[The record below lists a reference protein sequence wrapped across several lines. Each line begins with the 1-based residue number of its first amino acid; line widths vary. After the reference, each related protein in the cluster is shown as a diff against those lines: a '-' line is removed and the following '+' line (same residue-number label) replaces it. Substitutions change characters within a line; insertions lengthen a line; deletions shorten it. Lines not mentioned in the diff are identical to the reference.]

1 MTQLKYHHLNI
12 NEALE
17 LLDTSHDGLSSQ
29 EAEARLK
36 VHGANTLKNLH
47 PRSKLWKFIDQFK
60 NLMVGI
66 LLAAATISLVISI
79 LNHES
84 FLDSIAII
92 AIVILNALLG
102 YFQEEK
108 ANEAVNAL
116 SKMQVSLVKVKRDG
130 ETIEVPSADI
140 VPGDIILLE
149 AGDSVPADAR
159 LIWQTSLQVDESA
172 LTGES
177 VPAIKA
183 LSALKTDTPLSQRNN
198 MVYSGTSVVSGRAQA
213 VVCVTGMATQIGL
226 IADSLQTVK
235 KEVTPLQQKINDISK
250 VLSIIIFIIILIMLI
265 IGLLRGQPLIE
276 ALMLAVSLAVAA
288 IPEGLSAIITIIMSI
303 GVRDMARKRAIIR
316 VLSSVETLGS
326 TEIICSDKTGT
337 ITENKMRIRELYYNG
352 KTVSVDELDKTNPL
366 FFAMMLANDAE
377 KNHQKY
383 IGDPTEIA
391 LYECLEDYY
400 DLDKFRDH
408 NPRIGEIPFDSE
420 RKMMTTVNKMTDFE
434 QFFIW
439 SKGSFDSIIAK
450 CHKILEN
457 GESHELT
464 NDIIE
469 RLRGVEAEKSG
480 KAYRVLAFA
489 YKELVGELK
498 INKDTEQNLIFL
510 GFVAMVDSPRPDVK
524 PAIKACNAAGI
535 RPIMIT
541 GDSKTTASA
550 VAKDV
555 GIIDSNDSV
564 ITGQELDNMNDDE
577 LIQNVENYS
586 VYARVSPMNK
596 LSIVNAWKKKG
607 KIVAMTGDGVNDA
620 PALKAADI
628 GVGMGISG
636 TDVAKAEADVILMND
651 SFSTIIAAVEE
662 GRKIFDNIKKVLT
675 YLLTGNIAEVLI
687 VFIGMFIVSTNS
699 GEIFNPIQLL
709 YVNLI
714 TDSIP
719 AIMLAYEK
727 SSNDIMHQPVR
738 KNTKSFFTKP
748 LSARIIISAVIKTIG
763 VICSYLITKSTTCA
777 FLTLVLS
784 EMAFAY
790 SCRNLEKPIWKNK
803 TINKNL
809 NISMLILLLI
819 QIIFF
824 FTPIGGIMNLAA
836 LKNTDAL
843 ISIGIVIAIFIIDEL
858 TKLFLSKVFGG
869 SVILWIR
876 GAAFCKAKQKI
887 SKRDF
892 SN

>member
-1 MTQLKYHHLNI
+1 MTQPAYHHLNV

-17 LLDTSHDGLSSQ
+17 LLNSNLDGISSA
-29 EAEARLK
+29 EAETRLEK
-36 VHGANTLKNLH
+36 YGENALKNVH
-47 PRSKLWKFIDQFK
+47 KRSKFLKFIDQFK

-66 LLAAATISLVISI
+66 LLAAAVVSLVVSI

-84 FLDSIAII
+84 FIDSIAII
-92 AIVILNALLG
+92 AIVILNAVLG

-108 ANEAVNAL
+108 ADEAVNAL
-116 SKMQVSLVKVKRDG
+116 SKMQVSMVKVKRDG
-130 ETIEVPSADI
+130 ETIEVPSANI
-140 VPGDIILLE
+140 VPGDVIFLE

-177 VPAIKA
+177 VPATKA
-183 LSALKTDTPLSQRNN
+183 LNALKTDTPLSQRNN
-198 MVYSGTSVVSGRAQA
+198 MVYSGTNVVNGRAQA
-213 VVCVTGMATQIGL
+213 VVCVTGMSTQIGL

-235 KEVTPLQQKINDISK
+235 KEITPLQQKINDISK
-250 VLSIIIFIIILIMLI
+250 VLSIVIFIIIIVMLVV
-265 IGLLRGQPLIE
+265 GLVRGQPLMD

-316 VLSSVETLGS
+316 VMSSVETLGS

-352 KTVSVDELDKTNPL
+352 KTVSADELDKSNPL

-400 DLDKFRDH
+400 NLDEFRDH

-420 RKMMTTVNKMTDFE
+420 RKMMTTVNKMTDFG
-434 QFFIW
+434 QYFVW
-439 SKGSFDSIIAK
+439 TKGSFDSVISK
-450 CHKILEN
+450 CHRILEHGVN
-457 GESHELT
+457 HEITDEILK
-464 NDIIE
+464 
-469 RLRGVEAEKSG
+469 RLKDVENEKSG
-480 KAYRVLAFA
+480 KTYRVLAFA
-489 YKELVGELK
+489 YKEVSGDLK
-498 INKDTEQNLIFL
+498 INSNLEEDLVFL
-510 GFVAMVDSPRPDVK
+510 GMTAMVDSPRPDVK
-524 PAIKACNAAGI
+524 PAIKACKLAGI

-541 GDSKTTASA
+541 GDSETTASA
-550 VAKDV
+550 IAKEV
-555 GIIDSNDSV
+555 GIIEKDDGV
-564 ITGQELDNMNDDE
+564 ITGQQLDKMDDDE
-577 LIQNVENYS
+577 LLNSIEKYS

-596 LSIVNAWKKKG
+596 LSIVNAWKNKG

-636 TDVAKAEADVILMND
+636 TDVAKAEADVVLMND
-651 SFSTIIAAVEE
+651 SFATIVAAVGE
-662 GRKIFDNIKKVLT
+662 GRKIFDNIKNVLT
-675 YLLTGNIAEVLI
+675 YLLAGNIAEVLI
-687 VFIGMFIVSTNS
+687 VFIGMFIVTTNT

-727 SSNDIMHQPVR
+727 ESDEIMQRTVR
-738 KNTKSFFTKP
+738 KNKKSFFTKS
-748 LSARIIISAVIKTIG
+748 LSMRIFTSAIIETLAVIAT
-763 VICSYLITKSTTCA
+763 YLITQSTTCA
-777 FLTLVLS
+777 FFTLVLS

-790 SCRNLEKPIWKNK
+790 SCRNLEISIWKIKVN
-803 TINKNL
+803 NRNL
-809 NISMLILLLI
+809 NISMIILFLI

-824 FTPIGGIMNLAA
+824 FTPAGKIMGLEEISLTN
-836 LKNTDAL
+836 AL
-843 ISIGIVIAIFIIDEL
+843 ISIATVSVIFILNEL
-858 TKLFLSKVFGG
+858 IKPVLANIARK
-869 SVILWIR
+869 
-876 GAAFCKAKQKI
+876 
-887 SKRDF
+887 
-892 SN
+892 

>member
-1 MTQLKYHHLNI
+1 MTQPAYHHLNV

-17 LLDTSHDGLSSQ
+17 LLKSNLDGISS
-29 EAEARLK
+29 AEAKTRLEK
-36 VHGANTLKNLH
+36 YGENALKNVH
-47 PRSKLWKFIDQFK
+47 KRSKFLKFIDQFK

-66 LLAAATISLVISI
+66 LLAAAVVSLVVSI

-84 FLDSIAII
+84 FIDSIAII
-92 AIVILNALLG
+92 AIVILNAILG

-108 ANEAVNAL
+108 ADEAVNAL
-116 SKMQVSLVKVKRDG
+116 SKMQVSMVKVKRDG
-130 ETIEVPSADI
+130 ETIEVPSANI
-140 VPGDIILLE
+140 VPGDVIFLE

-177 VPAIKA
+177 VPATKA
-183 LSALKTDTPLSQRNN
+183 LNALKTDTPLSQRNN
-198 MVYSGTSVVSGRAQA
+198 MVYSGTNVVNGRAQA
-213 VVCVTGMATQIGL
+213 VVCVTGMGTQIGL

-235 KEVTPLQQKINDISK
+235 KEITPLQQKINDISK
-250 VLSIIIFIIILIMLI
+250 VLSIVIFIIIIVMLVV
-265 IGLLRGQPLIE
+265 GLVRGQPLMD

-316 VLSSVETLGS
+316 VMSSVETLGS

-352 KTVSVDELDKTNPL
+352 KTVSADELDKTNPL

-400 DLDKFRDH
+400 NLDEFRDH

-420 RKMMTTVNKMTDFE
+420 RKMMTTVNKMTDFG
-434 QFFIW
+434 QYFVW
-439 SKGSFDSIIAK
+439 TKGSFDSVISK
-450 CHKILEN
+450 CHKILEHGVN
-457 GESHELT
+457 HEMT
-464 NDIIE
+464 DEIVK
-469 RLRGVEAEKSG
+469 RLKDVENEKSG
-480 KAYRVLAFA
+480 KTYRVLAFA
-489 YKELVGELK
+489 YKEVSSDLK
-498 INKDTEQNLIFL
+498 INSSLEQDLVFL
-510 GFVAMVDSPRPDVK
+510 GMTAMVDSPRPDVK
-524 PAIKACNAAGI
+524 PAIKACKLAGI

-541 GDSKTTASA
+541 GDSEATASA
-550 VAKDV
+550 IAKEV
-555 GIIDSNDSV
+555 GIVENDDGV
-564 ITGQELDNMNDDE
+564 ITGQQLDEMNEDE
-577 LIQNVENYS
+577 LMNNIEKYS

-596 LSIVNAWKKKG
+596 LSIVNTWKNKG

-636 TDVAKAEADVILMND
+636 TDVAKAEADVVLMND
-651 SFSTIIAAVEE
+651 SFATIVAAVGE
-662 GRKIFDNIKKVLT
+662 GRKIFDNIKNVLT
-675 YLLTGNIAEVLI
+675 YLLAGNIAEVLI
-687 VFIGMFIVSTNS
+687 VFIGMFIVTTNT

-727 SSNDIMHQPVR
+727 ESDGIMQRTVQ
-738 KNTKSFFTKP
+738 KNKKSFFTKS
-748 LSARIIISAVIKTIG
+748 LSIRIVASAVIETLA
-763 VICSYLITKSTTCA
+763 VIVTYLITKSTTCA

-790 SCRNLEKPIWKNK
+790 SCRNLEMPIWKMKVN
-803 TINKNL
+803 NKNL
-809 NISMLILLLI
+809 NISMAILFLV

-824 FTPIGGIMNLAA
+824 FTPAGKIMGIE
-836 LKNTDAL
+836 
-843 ISIGIVIAIFIIDEL
+843 SIRVTEILTSGIIVVVVFVLNEL
-858 TKLFLSKVFGG
+858 MKS
-869 SVILWIR
+869 ILV
-876 GAAFCKAKQKI
+876 KI
-887 SKRDF
+887 MSTNIHSEK
-892 SN
+892 

>member
-1 MTQLKYHHLNI
+1 MTQPAYHHLNV

-17 LLDTSHDGLSSQ
+17 LLNSNLDGISS
-29 EAEARLK
+29 AEAKTRLEK
-36 VHGANTLKNLH
+36 YGENALKNVH
-47 PRSKLWKFIDQFK
+47 KRSKFLKFIDQFK

-66 LLAAATISLVISI
+66 LLAAAVVSLVVSI

-84 FLDSIAII
+84 FIDSIAII
-92 AIVILNALLG
+92 AIVILNAILG

-108 ANEAVNAL
+108 ADEAVNAL
-116 SKMQVSLVKVKRDG
+116 SKMQVSMVKVKRDG
-130 ETIEVPSADI
+130 ETIEVPSANI
-140 VPGDIILLE
+140 VPGDVIFLE

-177 VPAIKA
+177 VPATKA
-183 LSALKTDTPLSQRNN
+183 LNALKTDTPLSQRNN
-198 MVYSGTSVVSGRAQA
+198 MVYSGTNVVNGRAQA
-213 VVCVTGMATQIGL
+213 VVCVTGMGTQIGL

-235 KEVTPLQQKINDISK
+235 KEITPLQQKINDISK
-250 VLSIIIFIIILIMLI
+250 VLSIVIFIIIIIMLVV
-265 IGLLRGQPLIE
+265 GLVRGQPLMD

-316 VLSSVETLGS
+316 VMSSVETLGS

-352 KTVSVDELDKTNPL
+352 KTVSADELDKTNPL

-400 DLDKFRDH
+400 NLDEFRDH

-420 RKMMTTVNKMTDFE
+420 RKMMTTVNKMTDFG
-434 QFFIW
+434 QYFVW
-439 SKGSFDSIIAK
+439 TKGSFDSVISK
-450 CHKILEN
+450 CYKILE
-457 GESHELT
+457 
-464 NDIIE
+464 
-469 RLRGVEAEKSG
+469 RGVNHEMTDEIVKRLKDVEKEKSG
-480 KAYRVLAFA
+480 KTYRVLAFA
-489 YKELVGELK
+489 YKEVSSDLK
-498 INKDTEQNLIFL
+498 IDSSLEEDLVFL
-510 GFVAMVDSPRPDVK
+510 GMTAMVDSPRPDVK
-524 PAIKACNAAGI
+524 PAIKACKLAGI

-541 GDSKTTASA
+541 GDSETTASA
-550 VAKDV
+550 IAKEV
-555 GIIDSNDSV
+555 GIIENDDGV
-564 ITGQELDNMNDDE
+564 ITGQQLDEMDEDE
-577 LIQNVENYS
+577 LMNNIEKYS

-596 LSIVNAWKKKG
+596 LSIVNTWKNKG

-636 TDVAKAEADVILMND
+636 TDVAKAEADVVLMND
-651 SFSTIIAAVEE
+651 SFATIVAAVGE
-662 GRKIFDNIKKVLT
+662 GRKIFDNIKNVLT
-675 YLLTGNIAEVLI
+675 YLLAGNIAEVLI
-687 VFIGMFIVSTNS
+687 VFIGMFIVTTNT

-727 SSNDIMHQPVR
+727 ESDGIMQRTVQ
-738 KNTKSFFTKP
+738 KNKKSFFTKS
-748 LSARIIISAVIKTIG
+748 LSIRIITSAVIETLA
-763 VICSYLITKSTTCA
+763 VIVTYLITNSTTCA

-790 SCRNLEKPIWKNK
+790 SCRNLEMPIWKMKVN
-803 TINKNL
+803 NKNL
-809 NISMLILLLI
+809 NISMIVLFLI

-824 FTPIGGIMNLAA
+824 FTPAGNVMGLEKVGLIN
-836 LKNTDAL
+836 AL
-843 ISIGIVIAIFIIDEL
+843 ISVVTVLVIFVLNEL
-858 TKLFLSKVFGG
+858 IKP
-869 SVILWIR
+869 IL
-876 GAAFCKAKQKI
+876 ANTAHK
-887 SKRDF
+887 
-892 SN
+892 

>member
-1 MTQLKYHHLNI
+1 MTQPAYHHLNV

-17 LLDTSHDGLSSQ
+17 LLNSNLDGISS
-29 EAEARLK
+29 AEAKTRLEK
-36 VHGANTLKNLH
+36 YGENALKNVH
-47 PRSKLWKFIDQFK
+47 KRSKFLKFIDQFK

-66 LLAAATISLVISI
+66 LLAAAVVSLVVSI

-84 FLDSIAII
+84 FIDSIAII
-92 AIVILNALLG
+92 AIVILNAVLG

-108 ANEAVNAL
+108 ADEAVNAL
-116 SKMQVSLVKVKRDG
+116 SKMQVSMVKVKRDG
-130 ETIEVPSADI
+130 ETIEVPSANI
-140 VPGDIILLE
+140 VPGDVIFLE

-177 VPAIKA
+177 VPATKA
-183 LSALKTDTPLSQRNN
+183 LNALKTDTPLSQRNN
-198 MVYSGTSVVSGRAQA
+198 MVYSGTNVVNGRAQA
-213 VVCVTGMATQIGL
+213 VVCVTGMGTQIGL

-235 KEVTPLQQKINDISK
+235 KEITPLQQKINDISK
-250 VLSIIIFIIILIMLI
+250 VLSIVIFIIIIVMLVV
-265 IGLLRGQPLIE
+265 GLVRGQPLMD

-316 VLSSVETLGS
+316 VMSSVETLGS

-352 KTVSVDELDKTNPL
+352 KTVSADELDKTNPL

-400 DLDKFRDH
+400 NLDEFRDH

-420 RKMMTTVNKMTDFE
+420 RKMMTTVNKMTDFG
-434 QFFIW
+434 QYFVW
-439 SKGSFDSIIAK
+439 TKGSFDSVISK
-450 CHKILEN
+450 CHKILEHGVN
-457 GESHELT
+457 HEMT
-464 NDIIE
+464 DEIVR
-469 RLRGVEAEKSG
+469 RLKDVENEKSG
-480 KAYRVLAFA
+480 KTYRVLAFA
-489 YKELVGELK
+489 YKEVSSDLK
-498 INKDTEQNLIFL
+498 IDSSLEEDLVFL
-510 GFVAMVDSPRPDVK
+510 GMTAMVDSPRPDVK
-524 PAIKACNAAGI
+524 PAIKACKLAGI

-541 GDSKTTASA
+541 GDSETTASA
-550 VAKDV
+550 IAKEV
-555 GIIDSNDSV
+555 GIVENDDGV
-564 ITGQELDNMNDDE
+564 ITGQQLDEMDEDE
-577 LIQNVENYS
+577 LMNNIEKYS

-596 LSIVNAWKKKG
+596 LSIVNTWKNKG

-636 TDVAKAEADVILMND
+636 TDVAKAEADVVLMND
-651 SFSTIIAAVEE
+651 SFATIVAAVGE
-662 GRKIFDNIKKVLT
+662 GRKIFDNIKNVLT
-675 YLLTGNIAEVLI
+675 YLLAGNIAEVLI
-687 VFIGMFIVSTNS
+687 VFIGMFIVTTNT

-727 SSNDIMHQPVR
+727 ESDGIMQRTVQ
-738 KNTKSFFTKP
+738 KNKKSFFTKS
-748 LSARIIISAVIKTIG
+748 LSIRIITSAVIETLA
-763 VICSYLITKSTTCA
+763 VIVAYLITKSTTCA

-790 SCRNLEKPIWKNK
+790 SCRNLEMPIWKMKVN
-803 TINKNL
+803 NKNL
-809 NISMLILLLI
+809 NISMAILFLV

-824 FTPIGGIMNLAA
+824 FTPAGKIMGIE
-836 LKNTDAL
+836 
-843 ISIGIVIAIFIIDEL
+843 SIRVTEILTSGIIVVVVFVLNEL
-858 TKLFLSKVFGG
+858 MKS
-869 SVILWIR
+869 ILV
-876 GAAFCKAKQKI
+876 KI
-887 SKRDF
+887 MSTNIHSEK
-892 SN
+892 

>member
-1 MTQLKYHHLNI
+1 MTQPAYHHLNV

-17 LLDTSHDGLSSQ
+17 LLNSNLDGISS
-29 EAEARLK
+29 AEAKTRLEK
-36 VHGANTLKNLH
+36 YGENALKNVH
-47 PRSKLWKFIDQFK
+47 KRSKFLKFIDQFK

-66 LLAAATISLVISI
+66 LLAAAVVSLVVSI

-84 FLDSIAII
+84 FIDSIAII
-92 AIVILNALLG
+92 AIVILNAVLG

-108 ANEAVNAL
+108 ADEAVNAL
-116 SKMQVSLVKVKRDG
+116 SKMQVSMVKVKRDG
-130 ETIEVPSADI
+130 ETIEVPSANI
-140 VPGDIILLE
+140 VPGDVIFLE

-177 VPAIKA
+177 VPATKA
-183 LSALKTDTPLSQRNN
+183 LNALKTDTPLSQRNN
-198 MVYSGTSVVSGRAQA
+198 MVYSGTNVVNGRAQA
-213 VVCVTGMATQIGL
+213 VVCVTGMGTQIGL

-235 KEVTPLQQKINDISK
+235 KEITPLQQKINDISK
-250 VLSIIIFIIILIMLI
+250 VLSIVIFIIIIIMLVV
-265 IGLLRGQPLIE
+265 GLVRGQPLMD

-316 VLSSVETLGS
+316 VMSSVETLGS

-352 KTVSVDELDKTNPL
+352 KTVSADELDKTNPL

-400 DLDKFRDH
+400 NLDEFRDH

-420 RKMMTTVNKMTDFE
+420 RKMMTTVNKMTDFG
-434 QFFIW
+434 QYFVW
-439 SKGSFDSIIAK
+439 AKGSFDSVISK
-450 CHKILEN
+450 CHKILEHGVN
-457 GESHELT
+457 HEMT
-464 NDIIE
+464 DEIVK
-469 RLRGVEAEKSG
+469 RLKDVEKEKSG
-480 KAYRVLAFA
+480 KTYRVLAFA
-489 YKELVGELK
+489 YKEVSSDLK
-498 INKDTEQNLIFL
+498 IDSSLEEDLVFL
-510 GFVAMVDSPRPDVK
+510 GMTAMVDSPRPDVK
-524 PAIKACNAAGI
+524 PAIKACKLAGI

-541 GDSKTTASA
+541 GDSETTASA
-550 VAKDV
+550 IAKEV
-555 GIIDSNDSV
+555 GIIENDDGV
-564 ITGQELDNMNDDE
+564 ITGQQLDEMDEDE
-577 LIQNVENYS
+577 LMNNIEKYS

-596 LSIVNAWKKKG
+596 LSIVNTWKNKG

-636 TDVAKAEADVILMND
+636 TDVAKAEADVVLMND
-651 SFSTIIAAVEE
+651 SFATIVAAVGE
-662 GRKIFDNIKKVLT
+662 GRKIFDNIKNVLT
-675 YLLTGNIAEVLI
+675 YLLAGNIAEVLI
-687 VFIGMFIVSTNS
+687 VFIGMFIVTTNT

-727 SSNDIMHQPVR
+727 ESDGIMQRTVQ
-738 KNTKSFFTKP
+738 KNKKSFFTKS
-748 LSARIIISAVIKTIG
+748 LSIRIITSAVIETLA
-763 VICSYLITKSTTCA
+763 VIVTYLITNSTTCA

-790 SCRNLEKPIWKNK
+790 SCRNLEMPIWKMKVN
-803 TINKNL
+803 NKNL
-809 NISMLILLLI
+809 NISMIVLFLI

-824 FTPIGGIMNLAA
+824 FTPAGNVMGLEKVGLIN
-836 LKNTDAL
+836 AL
-843 ISIGIVIAIFIIDEL
+843 ISVVTVLMIFVLNEL
-858 TKLFLSKVFGG
+858 IKP
-869 SVILWIR
+869 IL
-876 GAAFCKAKQKI
+876 ANTAHK
-887 SKRDF
+887 
-892 SN
+892 

>member
-1 MTQLKYHHLNI
+1 MTQPAYHHLNV

-17 LLDTSHDGLSSQ
+17 LLGSNLDGISS
-29 EAEARLK
+29 AEAKTRLEK
-36 VHGANTLKNLH
+36 YGENALKNVH
-47 PRSKLWKFIDQFK
+47 KRSKFLKFIDQFK

-66 LLAAATISLVISI
+66 LLAAAVVSLVVSM

-84 FLDSIAII
+84 FIDSIAII
-92 AIVILNALLG
+92 AIVVLNAVLG

-108 ANEAVNAL
+108 ADEAVNAL
-116 SKMQVSLVKVKRDG
+116 SKMQVSMVKVKRDG
-130 ETIEVPSADI
+130 ETIEVPSANI
-140 VPGDIILLE
+140 VPGDVIFLE

-177 VPAIKA
+177 VPATKA
-183 LSALKTDTPLSQRNN
+183 LNALKTDTPLSQRNN
-198 MVYSGTSVVSGRAQA
+198 MVYSGTNVVNGRAQA
-213 VVCVTGMATQIGL
+213 VVCVTGMGTQIGL

-235 KEVTPLQQKINDISK
+235 KEITPLQQKINDISK
-250 VLSIIIFIIILIMLI
+250 VLSIVIFIIIIVMLVV
-265 IGLLRGQPLIE
+265 GLVRGQPLMD

-316 VLSSVETLGS
+316 VMSSVETLGS

-352 KTVSVDELDKTNPL
+352 KTVSADELDKTNPL

-400 DLDKFRDH
+400 NLDEFRDH

-420 RKMMTTVNKMTDFE
+420 RKMMTTVNKMTDFG
-434 QFFIW
+434 QYFVW
-439 SKGSFDSIIAK
+439 TKGSFDSVISK
-450 CHKILEN
+450 CHKILEHGVN
-457 GESHELT
+457 HEMT
-464 NDIIE
+464 DEIIK
-469 RLRGVEAEKSG
+469 RLKDVENEKSG
-480 KAYRVLAFA
+480 KTYRVLAFA
-489 YKELVGELK
+489 YKEVSSDLK
-498 INKDTEQNLIFL
+498 IDSSLEEDLVFL
-510 GFVAMVDSPRPDVK
+510 GMTAMVDSPRPDVK
-524 PAIKACNAAGI
+524 PAIKACKLAGI

-541 GDSKTTASA
+541 GDSETTASA
-550 VAKDV
+550 IAKEV
-555 GIIDSNDSV
+555 GIVENDDGV
-564 ITGQELDNMNDDE
+564 ITGQQLDEMDEDE
-577 LIQNVENYS
+577 LMENIEKYS

-596 LSIVNAWKKKG
+596 LSIVNTWKNKG

-636 TDVAKAEADVILMND
+636 TDVAKAEADVVLMND
-651 SFSTIIAAVEE
+651 SFATIVAAVGE
-662 GRKIFDNIKKVLT
+662 GRKIFDNIKNVLT
-675 YLLTGNIAEVLI
+675 YLLAGNIAEVLI
-687 VFIGMFIVSTNS
+687 VFIGMFIVATNT

-727 SSNDIMHQPVR
+727 ESDGIMQRTVQ
-738 KNTKSFFTKP
+738 KNKKSFFTKS
-748 LSARIIISAVIKTIG
+748 LSIRIITSAVIETLA
-763 VICSYLITKSTTCA
+763 VIVTYLITKSTTCA

-790 SCRNLEKPIWKNK
+790 SCRNLEMPIWKMKVN
-803 TINKNL
+803 NKNL
-809 NISMLILLLI
+809 NISMAILFLI

-824 FTPIGGIMNLAA
+824 FTPAGKIMGLEEIGLV
-836 LKNTDAL
+836 NTL
-843 ISIGIVIAIFIIDEL
+843 ISVVAVLVIFILNEL
-858 TKLFLSKVFGG
+858 IKP
-869 SVILWIR
+869 ILANIAHR
-876 GAAFCKAKQKI
+876 
-887 SKRDF
+887 
-892 SN
+892 

>member
-1 MTQLKYHHLNI
+1 MTQPAYHHLNV

-17 LLDTSHDGLSSQ
+17 LLNSNLDGISS
-29 EAEARLK
+29 AEAKTRLEK
-36 VHGANTLKNLH
+36 YGENALKNVH
-47 PRSKLWKFIDQFK
+47 KRSKFLKFIDQFK

-66 LLAAATISLVISI
+66 LLAAAVVSLVVSI

-84 FLDSIAII
+84 FIDSIAII
-92 AIVILNALLG
+92 AIVILNAVLG

-108 ANEAVNAL
+108 ADEAVNAL
-116 SKMQVSLVKVKRDG
+116 SKMQVSMVKVKRDG
-130 ETIEVPSADI
+130 ETIEVPSANI
-140 VPGDIILLE
+140 VPGDVIFLE

-177 VPAIKA
+177 VPATKA
-183 LSALKTDTPLSQRNN
+183 LNALKTDTPLSQRNN
-198 MVYSGTSVVSGRAQA
+198 MVYSGTNVVNGRAQA
-213 VVCVTGMATQIGL
+213 VVCVTGMGTQIGL

-235 KEVTPLQQKINDISK
+235 KEITPLQQKINDISK
-250 VLSIIIFIIILIMLI
+250 VLSIVIFIIIIIMLVV
-265 IGLLRGQPLIE
+265 GLVRGQPLMD

-316 VLSSVETLGS
+316 VMSSVETLGS

-352 KTVSVDELDKTNPL
+352 KTVSADELDKTNPL

-400 DLDKFRDH
+400 NLDEFRDH

-420 RKMMTTVNKMTDFE
+420 RKMMTTVNKMTDFG
-434 QFFIW
+434 QYFVW
-439 SKGSFDSIIAK
+439 TKGSFDSVISK
-450 CHKILEN
+450 CHKILEHGVN
-457 GESHELT
+457 HEMT
-464 NDIIE
+464 DEIVK
-469 RLRGVEAEKSG
+469 RLKDVEKEKSG
-480 KAYRVLAFA
+480 KTYRVLAFA
-489 YKELVGELK
+489 YKEVSSDLK
-498 INKDTEQNLIFL
+498 IDSSLEEDLVFL
-510 GFVAMVDSPRPDVK
+510 GMTAMVDSPRPDVK
-524 PAIKACNAAGI
+524 PAIKACKLAGI

-541 GDSKTTASA
+541 GDSETTASA
-550 VAKDV
+550 IAKEV
-555 GIIDSNDSV
+555 GIIENDDGV
-564 ITGQELDNMNDDE
+564 ITGQQLDEMDEDE
-577 LIQNVENYS
+577 LMNNIEKYS

-596 LSIVNAWKKKG
+596 LSIVNTWKNKG

-636 TDVAKAEADVILMND
+636 TDVAKAEADVVLMND
-651 SFSTIIAAVEE
+651 SFATIVAAVGE
-662 GRKIFDNIKKVLT
+662 GRKIFDNIKNVLT
-675 YLLTGNIAEVLI
+675 YLLAGNIAEVLI
-687 VFIGMFIVSTNS
+687 VFIGMFIVTTNT

-727 SSNDIMHQPVR
+727 ESDGIMQRTVQ
-738 KNTKSFFTKP
+738 KNKKSFFTKS
-748 LSARIIISAVIKTIG
+748 LSIRIITSAVIETLA
-763 VICSYLITKSTTCA
+763 VIVTYLITNSTTCA

-790 SCRNLEKPIWKNK
+790 SCRNLEMPIWKMKVN
-803 TINKNL
+803 NKNL
-809 NISMLILLLI
+809 NISMIVLFLI

-824 FTPIGGIMNLAA
+824 FTPAGNVMGLEKVGLIN
-836 LKNTDAL
+836 AL
-843 ISIGIVIAIFIIDEL
+843 ISVVTVLMIFVLNEL
-858 TKLFLSKVFGG
+858 IKP
-869 SVILWIR
+869 IL
-876 GAAFCKAKQKI
+876 ANTAHK
-887 SKRDF
+887 
-892 SN
+892 